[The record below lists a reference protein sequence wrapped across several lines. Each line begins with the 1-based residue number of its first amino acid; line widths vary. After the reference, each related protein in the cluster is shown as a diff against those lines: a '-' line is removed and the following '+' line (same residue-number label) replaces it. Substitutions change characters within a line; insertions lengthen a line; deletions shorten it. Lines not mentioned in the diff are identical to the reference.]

1 MAKCSLLSIPT
12 PISDSHRLGESKEQL
27 RKARLPFPLMEMGG
41 LGHWGGSQ
49 GWEWEGCRGWE
60 GGGEGLLVET
70 CGAGVSAWVEGFGL
84 GPKRLLFIP
93 SSL

>member
-1 MAKCSLLSIPT
+1 MGVGRLS
-12 PISDSHRLGESKEQL
+12 GV
-27 RKARLPFPLMEMGG
+27 GG
-41 LGHWGGSQ
+41 W
-49 GWEWEGCRGWE
+49 
-60 GGGEGLLVET
+60 GEGLLVET